1 MKQFT
6 LVIEAIIKDDQ
17 QTIIVREPRSGQV
30 VKMVNDPKELA
41 SFLVE
46 TINSIKAKNLSSNDE
61 KVN

>member
-1 MKQFT
+1 MKQFI

-17 QTIIVREPRSGQV
+17 QTIIVREPRSGKV
-30 VKMVNDPKELA
+30 VKMVNDPKELI
-41 SFLVE
+41 SFLSE

>member
-41 SFLVE
+41 SFLAE
-46 TINSIKAKNLSSNDE
+46 TIDSIKAKNLSSNDE